1 MVRSMAIPGIIG
13 TVLDAGQW
21 PHHLDHP
28 SLMGA
33 DQRLKTLEACHSL
46 QTPSHGLDSR
56 RRLTRVTRVVHMGW
70 PDSMAVVARRI
81 KIF

>member
-13 TVLDAGQW
+13 TMLDAGQW
-21 PHHLDHP
+21 PHRLDHP
-28 SLMGA
+28 SLTGA

-56 RRLTRVTRVVHMGW
+56 RRLTKVTRVDHTDS
-70 PDSMAVVARRI
+70 PDSVAVVAI
-81 KIF
+81 SLNI